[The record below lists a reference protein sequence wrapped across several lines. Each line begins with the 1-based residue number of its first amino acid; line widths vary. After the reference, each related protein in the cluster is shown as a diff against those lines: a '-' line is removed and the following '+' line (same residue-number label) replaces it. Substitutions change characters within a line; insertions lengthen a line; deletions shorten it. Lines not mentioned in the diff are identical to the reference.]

1 MKHLFHRLLYGIEYV
16 FIILFY
22 MISFIFSWILAL
34 IVIPLLINFSDGLN
48 PDYFLLP
55 AWPPNLRVG
64 ENSPSL

>member
-34 IVIPLLINFSDGLN
+34 IVIPLLFLMFIFNIKI
-48 PDYFLLP
+48 YF
-55 AWPPNLRVG
+55 
-64 ENSPSL
+64 